1 MPDRAKNVSHPRLIS
16 DPVPPVLLSNSA
28 LPGET
33 DRHFVRG
40 VEGYRNHPWRQ
51 RLEHTPPRLRA
62 LGVVTGRGGS
72 RVRGEKRFTGDCTH
86 RFCGRAHFPSC
97 SKANTESKNSVRS
110 FEWHFMLSPQSNR
123 FAIIVHQ
130 LQLIPQ
136 KLCRTQH
143 GSDMPL
149 NLGDRRGSTNFL
161 FLISGNESGP
171 M

>member
-1 MPDRAKNVSHPRLIS
+1 MRGREEIDRRTGLNRIIKDARFYAQPRMRPTLGQSTPMPDRAKNTSHPRLIS

-97 SKANTESKNSVRS
+97 SKPIPNLK
-110 FEWHFMLSPQSNR
+110 
-123 FAIIVHQ
+123 IV
-130 LQLIPQ
+130 
-136 KLCRTQH
+136 
-143 GSDMPL
+143 
-149 NLGDRRGSTNFL
+149 
-161 FLISGNESGP
+161 
-171 M
+171 